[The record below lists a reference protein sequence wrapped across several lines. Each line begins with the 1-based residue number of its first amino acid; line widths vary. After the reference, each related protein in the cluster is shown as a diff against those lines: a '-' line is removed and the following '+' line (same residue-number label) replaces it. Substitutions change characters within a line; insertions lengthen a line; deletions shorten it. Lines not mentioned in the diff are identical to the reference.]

1 MNSYLSIQEAS
12 ERTGKSQST
21 ITRLVKHYKG
31 TKHVKK
37 DGKKYLISVEVLPEI
52 VTNYSNDY
60 SKTRQM
66 NSLIEAKNET
76 ISLLKNQLDKKDK
89 VIGDLIERN
98 REANIIIKSLQEQI
112 SIPEQTQTY
121 QYQDQNYE
129 PVKQNKA
136 SKTSNTPIIMD
147 LRSKGMT
154 YNQIAEQLNKMGKTN
169 QYGKPYNANA
179 IKTTVNRN
187 K

>member
-1 MNSYLSIQEAS
+1 MNSYLSIQDAVEK
-12 ERTGKSQST
+12 TGKSQST
-21 ITRLVKHYKG
+21 ITRLVKRYTG

-52 VTNYSNDY
+52 TTNYSNDY
-60 SKTRQM
+60 SETIQM

-89 VIGDLIERN
+89 IIGDLIERN

-112 SIPEQTQTY
+112 SIPEQTETY
-121 QYQDQNYE
+121 NQYQGYE
-129 PVKQNKA
+129 PAKQNKT

-154 YNQIAEQLNKMGKTN
+154 YNEIAEQLNKMGKTN
-169 QYGKPYNANA
+169 QYGQPYNANA